1 MEQSSPLSLVGRSLE
16 QVAFV
21 VRDLGA
27 AQRFFSQSM
36 GIPRFYVIENFG
48 SRATDKTFRGRPA
61 EHNFTIA
68 IAYSGNTQI
77 ELIQHL
83 SGDTC
88 YKEFLERRG
97 EGMQHLG
104 FFLDDREQHQGVL
117 AEFRK
122 KGFSVLQSGRFG
134 DGLYTYFDT
143 ESAIGAVMEIVYL
156 DQRSKEL
163 MARVKRGD
171 F

>member
-1 MEQSSPLSLVGRSLE
+1 MDHISPLSLVGRSLE

-27 AQRFFSQSM
+27 AQNFFSQSM
-36 GIPRFYVIENFG
+36 GIPRFYVIANFG
-48 SRATDKTFRGRPA
+48 SRATDKTFRGRPTD
-61 EHNFTIA
+61 HNFSIA

-88 YKEFLERRG
+88 YKDFIERRG
-97 EGMQHLG
+97 EGLQHLG
-104 FFLDDREQHQGVL
+104 FFLDDRECHDRVL
-117 AEFRK
+117 AEFAGN
-122 KGFSVLQSGRFG
+122 GFSVLQSGRFG
-134 DGLYTYFDT
+134 GACYTYFDT

-156 DQRSKEL
+156 DERSKEL
-163 MARVKRGD
+163 MARVKRGE